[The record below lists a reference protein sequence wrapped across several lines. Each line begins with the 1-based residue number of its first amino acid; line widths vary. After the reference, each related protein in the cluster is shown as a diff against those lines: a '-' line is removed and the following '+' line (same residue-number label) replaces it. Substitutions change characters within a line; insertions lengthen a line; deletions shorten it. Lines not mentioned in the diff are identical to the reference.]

1 MLFQINLDSCRQN
14 PAVLRVELVDNE
26 NQWLR
31 FELIDRLLRHL
42 SLYSTSQNE
51 KIEENVAA
59 ASDNRFSSQTKI

>member
-1 MLFQINLDSCRQN
+1 MLFQTNLDSCRQN

-31 FELIDRLLRHL
+31 FELIDRLLCHL

-51 KIEENVAA
+51 NIEENVAA
-59 ASDNRFSSQTKI
+59 ASDNRFSSQTKL